1 VAPDS
6 SSRCPN
12 PPIDDPESSE
22 DSGIRRVPAEL
33 LEGRVESWFG
43 AGAEVLVRRRG
54 DLLVVTLRGALIAD
68 DAAAL
73 HSVALMLEAAHDAQ
87 VTVDLRGVHR
97 ACPDAIAAFRPLF
110 RRATAAPSGVRFVG
124 VHGQPLALLTR
135 LQLQRLVALEP

>member
-1 VAPDS
+1 MTPDS
-6 SSRCPN
+6 RRRCPDLRLEDTEF
-12 PPIDDPESSE
+12 DD

-33 LEGRVESWFG
+33 LEGRTETWLG

-54 DLLVVTLRGALIAD
+54 DLLVATLRGALIAE

-73 HSVALMLEAAHDAQ
+73 HSVARMLESAGDAQ

-97 ACPDAIAAFRPLF
+97 ASPDAVAALRPLF
-110 RRATAAPSGVRFVG
+110 RRATASPATVRFVG
-124 VHGQPLALLTR
+124 LHGQPLALFTR